1 MCRAAQHERF
11 MPSPIKSPS
20 TIIFATFFL
29 CLKNSIEL
37 CFRLLPF
44 QASSMK
50 SRFGL
55 AEQFGLAAGWVDHHH
70 VVSLRSSRPVR
81 TYCKLYNIL
90 FIYRSLEEVEYI
102 IVSVVKYSARWR
114 WRSWTLTNPT
124 EPTLL
129 AWRTAR
135 SLKRQRALC
144 YTKLRRTP
152 QLGISTRKNICYYCD
167 KIYHY

>member
-1 MCRAAQHERF
+1 MGNCIQVHYGIMCRAAQHERF

-55 AEQFGLAAGWVDHHH
+55 AEQFGLAAG
-70 VVSLRSSRPVR
+70 
-81 TYCKLYNIL
+81 
-90 FIYRSLEEVEYI
+90 
-102 IVSVVKYSARWR
+102 
-114 WRSWTLTNPT
+114 
-124 EPTLL
+124 
-129 AWRTAR
+129 
-135 SLKRQRALC
+135 
-144 YTKLRRTP
+144 
-152 QLGISTRKNICYYCD
+152 
-167 KIYHY
+167 